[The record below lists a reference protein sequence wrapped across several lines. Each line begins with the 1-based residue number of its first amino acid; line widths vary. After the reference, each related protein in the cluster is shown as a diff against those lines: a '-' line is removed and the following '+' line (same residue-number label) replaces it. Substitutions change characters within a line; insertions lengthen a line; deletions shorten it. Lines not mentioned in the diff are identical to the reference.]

1 MKNRV
6 YNSTFGKIGRTLGF
20 LLILFSSVVI
30 ATQLIL
36 INQAYEGISA
46 LKPFADQVAEI
57 LDSLPEFLGEYVS
70 TMFFLGFIF
79 LVWAIRRGFVLRV
92 VLTVLLVFMLGYTM
106 FSFTGPITPVLL
118 GFPTFLADL
127 LVQLTDLYQKI
138 FDISEYIFFGIAL
151 AIPLLL
157 WYVFANKKP
166 GRIPLF
172 LLRVGA
178 TFLFLA
184 VAMLGVASEFVTS
197 MLTNALYNQVMQ
209 SLYTLS
215 FLLFVGGSA
224 LGVVGFMKK

>member
-30 ATQLIL
+30 ATNLI
-36 INQAYEGISA
+36 IMNQSYEGISA
-46 LKPFADQVAEI
+46 LLPFAEQVSDI
-57 LDSLPEFLGEYVS
+57 LASLPAFLGEYIS

-79 LVWAIRRGFVLRV
+79 LVWAIRKGFILRV
-92 VLTVLLVFMLGYTM
+92 LLTVLLVFMLGYTM

-118 GFPTFLADL
+118 DFPAFLADL
-127 LVQLTDLYQKI
+127 LVQLADLYQKI
-138 FDISEYIFFGIAL
+138 FDISKYIFYGIAL

-166 GRIPLF
+166 GRISLF

-184 VAMLGVASEFVTS
+184 IAMLGVATEFANA
-197 MLTNALYNQVMQ
+197 MLTNALYIQVMQ

-224 LGVVGFMKK
+224 LGVIGFMKK